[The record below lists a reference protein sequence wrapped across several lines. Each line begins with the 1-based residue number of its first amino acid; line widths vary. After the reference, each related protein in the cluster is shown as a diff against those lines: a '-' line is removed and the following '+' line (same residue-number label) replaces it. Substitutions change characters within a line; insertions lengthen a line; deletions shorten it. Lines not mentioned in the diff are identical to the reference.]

1 MPLCKDACA
10 DCSLLH
16 LNKSTAQ
23 SKDSA
28 QKGSQRQ
35 WSYLGKFQKN
45 YNDFINSY
53 LKKKKVIWDHVTW
66 KLCLNLYCDFF
77 IFFHYLV

>member
-1 MPLCKDACA
+1 MEMEVTQPCIQGKVDMCEMPLCKDACT

-28 QKGSQRQ
+28 QKGGQRQ
-35 WSYLGKFQKN
+35 
-45 YNDFINSY
+45 
-53 LKKKKVIWDHVTW
+53 
-66 KLCLNLYCDFF
+66 
-77 IFFHYLV
+77 